1 MLSLEALFCPVDDV
15 CRIFEPQWQQQ
26 MVCGYWQKAFPGLV
40 SYPRFLE
47 WMPSTRMPLCA
58 YLRLC
63 FGSCSGISCI
73 DSTCVAV
80 GPVRRVHSPK
90 VFAAL
95 ASWGKTSVG
104 WFCGFTLH
112 LVINERGELLHRALT
127 PGTIDNRHPVPEL
140 LKRLHGRVFGD
151 RGYISSKLGRHLRAH
166 LGIALITKLRRKMKN
181 RLMVLSDKLWLRKR
195 GLLEAV
201 NDQLKNIAQI
211 EHTRHIAAQ
220 RPLW

>member
-1 MLSLEALFCPVDDV
+1 MMKTQAGNSLS
-15 CRIFEPQWQQQ
+15 QWLIVQGQV
-26 MVCGYWQKAFPGLV
+26 M
-40 SYPRFLE
+40 
-47 WMPSTRMPLCA
+47 
-58 YLRLC
+58 
-63 FGSCSGISCI
+63 
-73 DSTCVAV
+73 
-80 GPVRRVHSPK
+80 
-90 VFAAL
+90 
-95 ASWGKTSVG
+95 
-104 WFCGFTLH
+104 
-112 LVINERGELLHRALT
+112 T